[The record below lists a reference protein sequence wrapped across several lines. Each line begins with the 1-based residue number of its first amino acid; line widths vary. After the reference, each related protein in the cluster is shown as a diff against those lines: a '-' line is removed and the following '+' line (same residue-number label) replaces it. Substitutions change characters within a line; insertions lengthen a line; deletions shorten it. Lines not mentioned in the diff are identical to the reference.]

1 MLPKFTG
8 DTRYRIFLILLCFMA
23 VAFIIRMIPALF
35 IKDGGFLY
43 TMDTDTWYTLRQVEV
58 MVHSFPQYDWFDPM
72 TAFPTGKIIDWGP
85 LFPFIAA
92 VLCLITG
99 ATTQG
104 AIITVSG
111 CLAPLMAALMVPVIY
126 LIGKTVWDRKAGLV
140 AAGLM
145 SVVSLA
151 FYSLT
156 TFGLVIHHVGEVLF
170 SSLFFLVYLYYLV
183 SMKWQIPD
191 IKNIKTL
198 LVPVA
203 LAALAGALYF
213 LALITSTTTLLVLA
227 VIAFYTLIQR
237 VVDHLSGQQSDRL
250 LMLNLVFLSVST
262 ALLLLFGI
270 KQPGTS
276 ISSYTIG
283 LVYVNLALIA
293 GTVALSGI
301 SAIFRGKN
309 RPFLICLGALAV
321 VGGVLTIIVPAV
333 QSIGDQVWTLLFGS
347 PNFSVGVLNTAPLTS
362 ALAWEYFNVAL
373 ILVVGGFL
381 VLGYHIAKKRRPEWI
396 FLFIWSAWMILLT
409 IQYQRFA
416 YFSTVNI
423 VLLSAICI
431 TEPFTWKKA
440 DGMPLSLHAL
450 VFSLLPRHEPTD
462 ADKEREADKT
472 SRPQKANKT
481 RKPAKPSRNAG
492 KSTDDLKLFCL
503 GGVII
508 LAVVLCA
515 VSLYQDLDLG
525 LNNPVREISPDWI
538 DAVNWLGTNTPSP
551 GVDYYQ
557 QYDATTFSYPST
569 AYGILAEWSAGH
581 WITFFS
587 HRIPITNPFQ
597 DHLSGSTGAYAFYLS
612 QNESQADTILQDLG
626 GRYVITDSSLAVDN
640 FASLVLWEN
649 NSLDISPY
657 GTQFM
662 VPGGNSPSALSPAY
676 VYNDAYFRTMVV
688 RLQNF
693 DGSLQ
698 VPGTVNYI
706 QYRIQQLPSG
716 GYTRVLTGE
725 QPLDLSRP
733 DNSSPIIAEGAGVP
747 QDGVYANVFAGLP
760 NSTLAKVPALN
771 HFRLVHESPDDATVQ
786 LFPGSVPV
794 TLPGIKYVK
803 IFEYVKGAHIPG
815 NGIIEVP
822 LVTNTGRTFVYSQES
837 QGGEFVVPYSTS
849 GNPYDVQATGP
860 YHIDGT
866 DQYINVT
873 EDDVMN
879 GTTVG

>member
-1 MLPKFTG
+1 MLPKFAG

-23 VAFIIRMIPALF
+23 VAFIIRMVPALF

-43 TMDTDTWYTLRQVEV
+43 PMDTDTWYTLRQVEV
-58 MVHSFPQYDWFDPM
+58 MVHNFPQYDWFDPM
-72 TAFPTGKIIDWGP
+72 TAFPTGKIVDWGP

-92 VLCLITG
+92 VLCLVTG

-111 CLAPLMAALMVPVIY
+111 CLAPLMAALMVPVVY
-126 LIGKTVWDRKAGLV
+126 LIGKTLWDRNTGLV

-151 FYSLT
+151 FYILT

-183 SMKWQIPD
+183 SVKWQIPD
-191 IKNIKTL
+191 IKNVKTL
-198 LVPVA
+198 FVPVA
-203 LAALAGALYF
+203 LAALAGVLYF
-213 LALITSTTTLLVLA
+213 LALLTSTTTLLALV
-227 VIAFYTLIQR
+227 VIAIFTLIQI
-237 VVDHLSGQQSDRL
+237 VSDHLSGQQSDRIL
-250 LMLNLVFLSVST
+250 VLNLVFLSVT
-262 ALLLLFGI
+262 TVLLLLFGI

-283 LVYVNLALIA
+283 LVWVNLALIA
-293 GTVALSGI
+293 GTVALFGI

-309 RPFLICLGALAV
+309 KPFLICLGALAV
-321 VGGVLTIIVPAV
+321 VGGILTIIVPPLQA
-333 QSIGDQVWTLLFGS
+333 IGEQAWILLFGS
-347 PNFSVGVLNTAPLTS
+347 PNFSAGVLNTAPLTP

-373 ILVVGGFL
+373 ILVAGGLL
-381 VLGYHIAKKRRPEWI
+381 VLGYQIAKKRRPEWI

-431 TEPFTWKKA
+431 TEPFTWKKS
-440 DGMPLSLHAL
+440 DGMPLSLGAL
-450 VFSLLPRHEPTD
+450 ASPLFSRHEPAD
-462 ADKEREADKT
+462 AERDHEADKT

-481 RKPAKPSRNAG
+481 KKPAKPSRNSG
-492 KSTDDLKLFCL
+492 KSADNLKLFCL
-503 GGVII
+503 GAVII
-508 LAVVLCA
+508 LTFVLCA
-515 VSLYQDLDLG
+515 VSLYQDLDVG
-525 LNNPVREISPDWI
+525 LNNPVQVISPDWI
-538 DAVNWLGTNTPSP
+538 DTVNWLGTNTPSP

-557 QYDATTFSYPST
+557 QYDASTFSYPPE
-569 AYGILAEWSAGH
+569 AYGILAEWDAGH

-597 DHLSGSTGAYAFYLS
+597 DHLGGSTGAYAFFLS
-612 QNESQADTILQDLG
+612 QNETQADTILQGLG
-626 GRYVITDSSLAVDN
+626 GRYVITDSSLAVNN

-649 NSLDISPY
+649 NLVDVTPY
-657 GTQFM
+657 FTQFM
-662 VPGGNSPSALSPAY
+662 VQGGNSPSGLSPAY
-676 VYNDAYFRTMVV
+676 VYNEAYFRTMVV

-716 GYTRVLTGE
+716 GSARVLTGE
-725 QPLDLSRP
+725 QPLDLSQP
-733 DNSSPIIAEGAGVP
+733 DNSSPIIAEGAGNP
-747 QDGVYANVFAGLP
+747 PDGAYANVFAGLP
-760 NSTLAKVPALN
+760 NSSLAKVPALD

-849 GNPYDVQATGP
+849 GDPYEVQATGP

-866 DQYINVT
+866 NQYINVT